1 MTTIVSAVILGV
13 VVLLAGNMP
22 WGGIPGLPG
31 FASLNLR
38 FAPAVPWA
46 IVPMSL
52 YLWIYW
58 RFISGAIGPRD
69 SAEWRRSNLRA
80 HSVAG
85 DIWGPAV
92 LAGLLGFGAL
102 LALLAVMQRVVN
114 LPDSP
119 PAPTPAGMPFITL
132 FLLLAMASI
141 VAGVTEEAAF
151 RGYMQTPIERRY
163 GVVAAILVN
172 GAMFGLLHFPNH
184 PGAVLTM
191 LPYYIAVAGV
201 YGGLTWATDS
211 ILPAL
216 VLHAGGDVLSLTR
229 LWTTGRAE
237 WQLTAERASLVWES
251 GFDAAFAAALVALV
265 LLGGATAWAYRG
277 LRALSSQIQSSA
289 IPEASPGRR

>member
-1 MTTIVSAVILGV
+1 MIFGV
-13 VVLLAGNMP
+13 GVLLAGNVP
-22 WGGIPGLPG
+22 WAGIPGLPG
-31 FASLNLR
+31 FSGLNLR

-46 IVPMSL
+46 IVPMGL

-80 HSVAG
+80 HSVPG
-85 DIWGPAV
+85 DLWGPSV

-102 LALLAVMQRVVN
+102 LALLAVMQRVVD

-119 PAPTPAGMPFITL
+119 PASTPAGMPFITL
-132 FLLLAMASI
+132 FLLLVMASI
-141 VAGVTEEAAF
+141 VAGATEEAAF

-172 GAMFGLLHFPNH
+172 GTMFGLLHFSNH

-191 LPYYIAVAGV
+191 LPVHIAVAGV

-216 VLHAGGDVLSLTR
+216 VLHAGGDVFSLTR

-237 WQLTAERASLVWES
+237 WQLTAERAPLVWES
-251 GFDAAFAAALVALV
+251 GFDAAFSGALVALV
-265 LLGGATAWAYRG
+265 LLAGATAWAYLK
-277 LRALSSQIQSSA
+277 LRALTSPSRSTA
-289 IPEASPGRR
+289 IPEASPPAGDKISAS

>member
-1 MTTIVSAVILGV
+1 MG
-13 VVLLAGNMP
+13 
-22 WGGIPGLPG
+22 
-31 FASLNLR
+31 
-38 FAPAVPWA
+38 
-46 IVPMSL
+46 L
-52 YLWIYW
+52 YLSIYW
-58 RFISGAIGPRD
+58 RFVSGAIGPRN

-80 HSVAG
+80 HSVPEEL
-85 DIWGPAV
+85 WGPSV

-102 LALLAVMQRVVN
+102 FALLAVMQRLVD
-114 LPDSP
+114 LPESP
-119 PAPTPAGMPFITL
+119 PAPTPQGMPFITL

-163 GVVAAILVN
+163 GIAAAILVN

-191 LPYYIAVAGV
+191 LPYYMAVAAI

-216 VLHAGGDVLSLTR
+216 VLHAGGDVFSLTR

-237 WQLTAERASLVWES
+237 WQLTAERPPLVWNH
-251 GFDAAFAAALVALV
+251 GIDAAFTSSAIALV
-265 LLGGATAWAYRG
+265 LLAGATTWACRQ
-277 LRALSSQIQSSA
+277 LRAHTVA
-289 IPEASPGRR
+289 TASKR

>member
-1 MTTIVSAVILGV
+1 MTTIVSAVLLGV
-13 VVLLAGNMP
+13 AVLLAGNVP

-38 FAPAVPWA
+38 FATAVPWA
-46 IVPMSL
+46 IVPMGL

-80 HSVAG
+80 HSVPG

-92 LAGLLGFGAL
+92 LAGFLGFGAL

-132 FLLLAMASI
+132 FLLLVMASI

-191 LPYYIAVAGV
+191 LP
-201 YGGLTWATDS
+201 
-211 ILPAL
+211 
-216 VLHAGGDVLSLTR
+216 VLHRRGGRLRRVDLGDRFDSARARPACGRRRVLADTAVDDR
-229 LWTTGRAE
+229 PRGVAAHGRAC
-237 WQLTAERASLVWES
+237 AARVGER
-251 GFDAAFAAALVALV
+251 
-265 LLGGATAWAYRG
+265 
-277 LRALSSQIQSSA
+277 LRCGVRRR
-289 IPEASPGRR
+289 PGRAGAPRRRHGVGVPRAASSFLTDAGFRDS